1 LLGPALRRGVVP
13 DFSGCCA
20 RLGDIISNL
29 FVRYKGA
36 GFYRA
41 DFVWDPKSIPF
52 MIWCWNSVN
61 TITVRPPH
69 AFFRSD
75 QI

>member
-29 FVRYKGA
+29 LLVLDRNWFIQPWEGRN
-36 GFYRA
+36 RT
-41 DFVWDPKSIPF
+41 
-52 MIWCWNSVN
+52 M
-61 TITVRPPH
+61 
-69 AFFRSD
+69 
-75 QI
+75 